1 MDEGREGGRNEGNR
15 WSNSTALRHKRESC
29 VWAHPQRSEQVER
42 AQDTERERERAGG
55 GKWKK
60 ERERESVSSP
70 EDYFV
75 SHFIHP
81 ECWKEQRGRSWVH
94 QELPALALWSFSF
107 LFLNPLL
114 PGFPCAGG
122 QPDFCLQEKTHSGKT
137 EIETP
142 TRREGKWENC
152 SKSQCLRRKRSSE
165 KLQKVRILIHSS
177 LFQIV

>member
-42 AQDTERERERAGG
+42 AQDTERERAGG

-60 ERERESVSSP
+60 ESERESVSSP

-107 LFLNPLL
+107 LFLKSPLAW
-114 PGFPCAGG
+114 F
-122 QPDFCLQEKTHSGKT
+122 S
-137 EIETP
+137 
-142 TRREGKWENC
+142 
-152 SKSQCLRRKRSSE
+152 LRRGSAGLFSARKNPQWKDWDRETNTSGGKVR
-165 KLQKVRILIHSS
+165 KLQ
-177 LFQIV
+177 

>member
-42 AQDTERERERAGG
+42 AQDTERESVQEEESERRRAKG
-55 GKWKK
+55 
-60 ERERESVSSP
+60 SLSP
-70 EDYFV
+70 HLKITL
-75 SHFIHP
+75 SHTSFTP
-81 ECWKEQRGRSWVH
+81 SAGRSSEVEAEFIRSC
-94 QELPALALWSFSF
+94 QRLLSGLF
-107 LFLNPLL
+107 LFFFLNPLL

-122 QPDFCLQEKTHSGKT
+122 QVDFSLQEKTHSGKT
-137 EIETP
+137 EIEKP

-165 KLQKVRILIHSS
+165 KLQKVRILIYSS